1 MTEANTPQSIQPAG
15 PIVTIIGRPNVGKS
29 TLFNRLIRRRTAI
42 TDDRPGITR
51 DRIYA
56 EIEWAG
62 RSFTLVDTGGYL
74 PETRDV
80 IEAAIREQVEVALRE
95 SDLILL
101 LVDAATGVTD
111 LDQKVARM
119 VRRQGA
125 GALVL
130 VNKVDNSS
138 LEPAVG
144 EFSTLGLGEAHP
156 VSAATG
162 RRTGDLLDLV
172 LERIGERAAPADE
185 EDDLVRIAVIG
196 RPNVGKST
204 LVNRLGGTQVSIVHE
219 LPGTTRDTTSIR
231 VEWNGSRFEL
241 LDTAGQRRRSRVED
255 PVEYYSTLRSQGT
268 VARADA
274 ALLLLDA
281 AEGCTSQDARIISQV
296 IEAGCAMVVA
306 VNKWDLIDDA
316 TTKAAEFRAD
326 LQHKFPFLQHYPILF
341 ISGLTGKRVS
351 RCLEAIAKVAD
362 SRGHRVSTSQLNQL
376 FDAINQRNPPTSGG
390 KQINL
395 LYATQHG
402 VRPPTFV
409 IFTNRPDLVSAS
421 YRRFVENR
429 LRDRFCFEGT
439 PIRTIWRKR

>member
-1 MTEANTPQSIQPAG
+1 MAARRS
-15 PIVTIIGRPNVGKS
+15 RSS
-29 TLFNRLIRRRTAI
+29 TN
-42 TDDRPGITR
+42 
-51 DRIYA
+51 Y
-56 EIEWAG
+56 
-62 RSFTLVDTGGYL
+62 
-74 PETRDV
+74 
-80 IEAAIREQVEVALRE
+80 REQ
-95 SDLILL
+95 
-101 LVDAATGVTD
+101 
-111 LDQKVARM
+111 
-119 VRRQGA
+119 
-125 GALVL
+125 
-130 VNKVDNSS
+130 
-138 LEPAVG
+138 
-144 EFSTLGLGEAHP
+144 LG
-156 VSAATG
+156 
-162 RRTGDLLDLV
+162 
-172 LERIGERAAPADE
+172 I
-185 EDDLVRIAVIG
+185 
-196 RPNVGKST
+196 RP
-204 LVNRLGGTQVSIVHE
+204 
-219 LPGTTRDTTSIR
+219 SIR

>member
-1 MTEANTPQSIQPAG
+1 MNGANTPQSIHPAG
-15 PIVTIIGRPNVGKS
+15 PIVAIIGRPNVGKS

-74 PETRDV
+74 PETGDA
-80 IEAAIREQVEVALRE
+80 IEAAIREQVEVAIRE

-101 LVDAATGVTD
+101 LADATTGVTD

-119 VRRQGA
+119 VRRQGV

-130 VNKVDNSS
+130 VNKVDNPS
-138 LEPAVG
+138 LELAVG

-172 LERIGERAAPADE
+172 LERIGDRAAPADE

-204 LVNRLGGTQVSIVHE
+204 LVNRLGGRQVSIVHE

-231 VEWNGSRFEL
+231 IEWNGSRFEL
-241 LDTAGQRRRSRVED
+241 LDTAGQRRRARVED
-255 PVEYYSTLRSQGT
+255 PVEYYSTLRAQGT

-316 TTKAAEFRAD
+316 TTKADEFRAD

-362 SRGHRVSTSQLNQL
+362 SRGHRVPTSQLNQL

-390 KQINL
+390 RQVNL

-402 VRPPTFV
+402 IRPPTFV
-409 IFTNRPDLVSAS
+409 IFTNRPDLVSTS